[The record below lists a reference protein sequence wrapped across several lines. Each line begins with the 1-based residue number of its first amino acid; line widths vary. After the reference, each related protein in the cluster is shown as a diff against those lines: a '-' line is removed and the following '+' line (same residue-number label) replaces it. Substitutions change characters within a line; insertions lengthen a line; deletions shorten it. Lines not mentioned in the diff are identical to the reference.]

1 MIRGIYTAASGMLAE
16 SIRTDTIANNLANVN
31 TAGYKKDVAVTK
43 DFASMLIYRIN
54 DGPDAPSIGSL
65 GVGAMVDEIATIH
78 STGMMRTTGNALDL
92 AIDGSGYFA
101 VETPA
106 GVRYTKNGTFTK
118 NAQGRIVTQDGY
130 PVMGTAG
137 PITVGNGTGNLTVSP
152 DGRVMLDG
160 VEAGQL
166 SIVEFANE
174 KQLLK
179 EGDSLY
185 NANGVQA
192 APSASRVEQGMLEQ
206 SNVNVVAEMVN
217 LITGY
222 RAYEVNA
229 KTVQAHD
236 QLLDKAVNEVGRT

>member
-65 GVGAMVDEIATIH
+65 GVGAMVDEIATIR

-166 SIVEFANE
+166 SIVEFTNE

-185 NANGVQA
+185 NANGAQA